1 MNEMVKIFLGLE
13 ADIEQKSNDE
23 IWTMFLHAAN
33 LACLIAKGL
42 QLKNSC
48 QLGKVYIDAK
58 ERAKGLIYALQ
69 DKSIEY
75 LEDENKNKKL
85 DDFIEKFVED
95 ESKISNGEN
104 AEDIAS
110 MRNFLAEC
118 DRFISKYSKKVN
130 AFTTEIKNVEC
141 FVAYNQPNQRE
152 KTITW
157 FKNELDGQKVKEH
170 VIQTVIA
177 PMQGNDYLF
186 AALELALDEWA
197 KTLPDNPEPQT
208 KE

>member
-1 MNEMVKIFLGLE
+1 
-13 ADIEQKSNDE
+13 
-23 IWTMFLHAAN
+23 
-33 LACLIAKGL
+33 
-42 QLKNSC
+42 
-48 QLGKVYIDAK
+48 
-58 ERAKGLIYALQ
+58 
-69 DKSIEY
+69 
-75 LEDENKNKKL
+75 
-85 DDFIEKFVED
+85 
-95 ESKISNGEN
+95 
-104 AEDIAS
+104 

-197 KTLPDNPEPQT
+197 KTLPDNPEPKNQ
-208 KE
+208 E